1 MLSPLRTLLA
11 RLVAPALRDQWR
23 EDDKRSRDKIDSR
36 LDDTRADTARSQQAL
51 ARRLEAGALAEA
63 VSSQLRGEWR
73 RDDKAARLK
82 LEERLDSSQAD
93 AARDR
98 VKFDERIELARE
110 RTSGLTTQVDELK
123 NQVQEMQQELR
134 LLHATVAINAE
145 HRERR
150 HRAGALDADR
160 VRAHIRQAIACA
172 QMGGDP
178 MAHLSVSSLLPDDTY
193 AALLDA
199 LPPRFFF
206 THGATTKPDLKLGP
220 GDIAPEWTHRCVR
233 FLQEIIV
240 PEMVMPLLGRFGD
253 QLPAAYAEAHGPGAG
268 ALLAAARHE
277 ATGGRLMVR
286 RRGYHIDP
294 HLDPQ
299 RSIVTCLIYLAR
311 PGDDEAYGTQ
321 LFRIDGS
328 LKIDRTNTYY
338 PGRHGHACTLVKT
351 VPFRPNSAVAFLN
364 AGGAHGADI
373 PKDAP
378 EALERYSYQFYIS
391 ADQAG
396 VAGV

>member
-1 MLSPLRTLLA
+1 MLSPIRTLLA
-11 RLVAPALRDQWR
+11 RIVAPALRSEWR
-23 EDDKRSRDKIDSR
+23 ADDKRSFAKTDRRIEEARQLSARDGE
-36 LDDTRADTARSQQAL
+36 AL
-51 ARRLEAGALAEA
+51 ARRLDAAALAA
-63 VSSQLRGEWR
+63 SVSAHLRGEWR

-82 LEERLDSSQAD
+82 IEERIRSNAD
-93 AARDR
+93 EAARDR
-98 VKFDERIELARE
+98 VKFDERIELSRQ
-110 RTSGLTTQVDELK
+110 RTSGLADEVAALK
-123 NQVQEMQQELR
+123 REVQEMQQELR

-150 HRAGALDADR
+150 HPAEALDADR
-160 VRAHIRQAIACA
+160 VRAHIRRAIACA
-172 QMGGDP
+172 QMGAEP
-178 MAHLSVSSLLPDDTY
+178 MAHLSVTSLLPDDTY
-193 AALLDA
+193 CALLDA

-220 GDIAPEWTHRCVR
+220 SDIAPEWTHRCVR
-233 FLQEIIV
+233 FLQEVIV
-240 PEMVMPLLGRFGD
+240 PEMVAPLLDRFGAE
-253 QLPAAYAEAHGPGAG
+253 LPAAYAEAHGPDAG
-268 ALLAAARHE
+268 PLLAAAPHE

-294 HLDPQ
+294 HLDPR

-321 LFRIDGS
+321 LFQIDGS
-328 LKIDRTNTYY
+328 LSIDRTNTYY
-338 PGRHGHACTLVKT
+338 PERHGHACTLVKT

-378 EALERYSYQFYIS
+378 ESLERYSYQFYIS
-391 ADQAG
+391 ADQAA